1 MLFSLS
7 LILILGFSLSGIFNR
22 LKIPGLLGM
31 IITGIVLGPFALDLI
46 SADIL
51 TISSDL
57 RKIALIVILARAG
70 LSLDLEDLKRVGRPA
85 ILMCFI
91 PATLEI
97 LAIMLL
103 GPSLIGLTLAESAI
117 LGAILA
123 AVSPAVIVP
132 RMLYLM
138 ESGYGKKNSIP
149 HLILA
154 GASVDDI
161 YVIVLF
167 TAFLG
172 MFQGESFDAA
182 SLARVP
188 VSIISGI
195 ALGIIFGFSL
205 VRIFKILHIRD
216 TIKVL
221 ILLSISFLFVSF
233 EQFIEPYF
241 PVSGLIAVMSMGA
254 TILKLYD
261 VLAKRLMGKFSKIW
275 VGAEI
280 LLFVLVGAA
289 VNVTLIP
296 KAGIFALILIL
307 GGLAGRMLG
316 VFISLLKTSIP
327 KKERLFCSIAYLP
340 KATVQA
346 AIGAIPLSMGIPS
359 GDTIL
364 AVAVLS
370 IMVTAPIGAF
380 GIDLLHD
387 KLLDKEV

>member
-7 LILILGFSLSGIFNR
+7 LILIIGFALSGIFNR
-22 LKIPGLLGM
+22 IKIPGLLAM
-31 IITGIVLGPFALDLI
+31 IITGIVLGPYVMDLI
-46 SADIL
+46 APEIL
-51 TISSDL
+51 MISSDL

-85 ILMCFI
+85 ALMCFI

-97 LAIMLL
+97 IAIILL
-103 GPSLIGLTLAESAI
+103 GPRLLGLTLGESAI
-117 LGAILA
+117 LGAVLA

-149 HLILA
+149 QLILA

-167 TAFLG
+167 AAFLG
-172 MFQGESFDAA
+172 MHQGEGFNAG
-182 SLARVP
+182 SLFSVP
-188 VSIISGI
+188 VSIISGVVI
-195 ALGIIFGFSL
+195 GITIGALL
-205 VRIFKILHIRD
+205 VRIFKILHVRD

-221 ILLSISFLFVSF
+221 IILSVSFLFVSF
-233 EQFIEPYF
+233 EQFLEPYF
-241 PVSGLIAVMSMGA
+241 PMSGLIAVMALGG

-261 VLAKRLMGKFSKIW
+261 ILAKRLMGKFSKIW

-289 VNVTLIP
+289 VDITLIP
-296 KAGIFALILIL
+296 KAGFFAVLLIFAGL
-307 GGLAGRMLG
+307 GGRVLG
-316 VFISLLKTSIP
+316 VWVSLFKTPIVA
-327 KKERLFCSIAYLP
+327 KERIFCSIAYLP

-346 AIGAIPLSMGIPS
+346 AIGAVPLSMGVPS

-387 KLLDKEV
+387 KLLEK

>member
-1 MLFSLS
+1 
-7 LILILGFSLSGIFNR
+7 
-22 LKIPGLLGM
+22 
-31 IITGIVLGPFALDLI
+31 
-46 SADIL
+46 
-51 TISSDL
+51 
-57 RKIALIVILARAG
+57 
-70 LSLDLEDLKRVGRPA
+70 
-85 ILMCFI
+85 MCFI

-103 GPSLIGLTLAESAI
+103 GPSLMGLTLAESAI

-327 KKERLFCSIAYLP
+327 KKGRLFCSIAYLP

>member
-103 GPSLIGLTLAESAI
+103 GPSLMGLTLAESAI

-205 VRIFKILHIRD
+205 VRIFNILHIRD